1 MGLGA
6 AAFTVSFLLVAVQR
20 SGNSYWAFTF
30 PALAIVVVGTDLQF
44 NVVNVSMRSLQ
55 LGPAVLL
62 IWYVPDV
69 RCVLPAQVATINSQL
84 RFPNNHQTCSNN
96 RSRRFRGNIYKCF

>member
-20 SGNSYWAFTF
+20 SGASYWAFTF

-44 NVVNVSMRSLQ
+44 NVVNVSTKSAL
-55 LGPAVLL
+55 LGLAVLV
-62 IWYVPDV
+62 I
-69 RCVLPAQVATINSQL
+69 
-84 RFPNNHQTCSNN
+84 
-96 RSRRFRGNIYKCF
+96 